1 MAFTPGP
8 MEIVVVVVVA
18 LLIFGPKKLPEMGK
32 AIGSAITEFKK
43 GISAPADNKPEETAA
58 AAEAKKI
65 EPPRAADSSS
75 SPSEPAG

>member
-43 GISAPADNKPEETAA
+43 GISAPAENKPEQTASVET
-58 AAEAKKI
+58 KKI
-65 EPPRAADSSS
+65 EPPAATDSSS